1 MLPKMDERGKIN
13 ALSSR
18 IAKMYTLMLLVTLR
32 VCDFGRG
39 KIGWAKC
46 GKSLKSKKS
55 SHALKKNIQ
64 RSKHVCDFQCKFIG
78 SQMADNNNKLVLAR

>member
-32 VCDFGRG
+32 VCDFGWG
-39 KIGWAKC
+39 KLGWAKYD
-46 GKSLKSKKS
+46 KSLKSKN
-55 SHALKKNIQ
+55 SHNSAAPKEGQGRL
-64 RSKHVCDFQCKFIG
+64 QCRCHG
-78 SQMADNNNKLVLAR
+78 CLGTH